1 MGFSNVW
8 KSSILEVLIIELTIE
23 LTIEG
28 TTYVGDL
35 KA

>member
-8 KSSILEVLIIELTIE
+8 KSSILDVLSIELTID
-23 LTIEG
+23 G

>member
-8 KSSILEVLIIELTIE
+8 KSSILDVLIIELTID
-23 LTIEG
+23 G